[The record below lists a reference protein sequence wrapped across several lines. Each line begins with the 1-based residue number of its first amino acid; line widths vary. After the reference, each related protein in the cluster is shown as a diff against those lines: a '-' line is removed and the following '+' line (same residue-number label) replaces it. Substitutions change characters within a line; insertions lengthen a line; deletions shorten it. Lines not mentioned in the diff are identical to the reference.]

1 MRKWKAMLALA
12 LVALLLLIPAAC
24 KRKLPLTVIDG
35 DTVYYTPKGKS
46 YHSTK
51 DCPTLSRSSVIL
63 DASLDTAARKPRADA
78 CDICVKQ
85 K

>member
-1 MRKWKAMLALA
+1 MRKKALLALV
-12 LVALLLLIPAAC
+12 LVALLLFIPAAC
-24 KRKLPLTVIDG
+24 KRKLPLAVNDG

-46 YHSTK
+46 YHSTEE
-51 DCPTLSRSSVIL
+51 CPTLSRSKIL
-63 DASLDTAARKPRADA
+63 WKAPLDTAARKPRADA